1 MAKRATLILM
11 QNAIRPQLTLQFN
24 GAGPENTPVPAPLVV
39 CYGAGR
45 DSTALLVGLW
55 QRGIRPD
62 LILFA
67 DVGAERQATYDFIPV
82 MNRWLKSVGFPEIT
96 VVRY

>member
-1 MAKRATLILM
+1 MGTAST
-11 QNAIRPQLTLQFN
+11 QLSLQFN
-24 GAGPENTPVPAPLVV
+24 ASSASQQDAPLVV

-55 QRGIRPD
+55 RRGIRPD

-67 DVGAERQATYDFIPV
+67 EVH
-82 MNRWLKSVGFPEIT
+82 WLS
-96 VVRY
+96 

>member
-1 MAKRATLILM
+1 MNTARS
-11 QNAIRPQLTLQFN
+11 QLSLQFN
-24 GAGPENTPVPAPLVV
+24 ANGSPEKREPLVV

-55 QRGIRPD
+55 LRGIRPD

-67 DVGAERQATYDFIPV
+67 DVGAEKQATYDYLAI
-82 MNRWLKSVGFPEIT
+82 MNRWLKSVGFP
-96 VVRY
+96 